1 MEEIIRSSSDLRNHY
16 TEISA
21 FCKESHQPVI
31 ITVHG
36 KGDTV
41 ILDLQEFRRMQ
52 AALELLRTLAD
63 SEADVAASHVAPMDE
78 TIRDIRS
85 QFMNR
90 MDNQTSIF

>member
-41 ILDLQEFRRMQ
+41 ILDLREFRRLQ
-52 AALELLRTLAD
+52 AELELLRTLTD

-78 TIRDIRS
+78 TFLDIRAA
-85 QFMNR
+85 FKGMK
-90 MDNQTSIF
+90 DNQTP

>member
-31 ITVHG
+31 ITVQG

-52 AALELLRTLAD
+52 SELELLRTLAD
-63 SEADVAASHVAPMDE
+63 SEAEVRADRIAPMDDTFQE
-78 TIRDIRS
+78 IRAEYNFRK
-85 QFMNR
+85 
-90 MDNQTSIF
+90 DNQTP